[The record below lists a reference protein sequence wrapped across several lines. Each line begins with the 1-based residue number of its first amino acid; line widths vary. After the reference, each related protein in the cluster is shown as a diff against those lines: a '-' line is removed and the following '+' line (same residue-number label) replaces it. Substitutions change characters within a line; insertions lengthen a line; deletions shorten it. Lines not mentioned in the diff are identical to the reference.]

1 MASAFDD
8 CALYHQTKIPIGFWY
23 KRGLNPKSLIQPSE
37 TLPVALIRY
46 TLIIYRGICQTPLY
60 FLNDLYL
67 HSRFHLTLFF
77 FKNVLEIIL
86 FVHGIEMEL
95 QHYKHELPLDIN
107 KAKGIGLLCSMVGG
121 GGICT
126 PNVSVGNTKKCL
138 CCGCLE
144 PILGPR
150 SRCVECKGCYHHKSC
165 AELPSNCNIPN
176 AQKHPLILFEKL
188 HFKRTKDIANAKY
201 EKKFV
206 LDALIVVLIT
216 TLTFRI
222 NVLLYH
228 SPWKLKF
235 TTTH

>member
-1 MASAFDD
+1 
-8 CALYHQTKIPIGFWY
+8 
-23 KRGLNPKSLIQPSE
+23 
-37 TLPVALIRY
+37 
-46 TLIIYRGICQTPLY
+46 
-60 FLNDLYL
+60 
-67 HSRFHLTLFF
+67 
-77 FKNVLEIIL
+77 
-86 FVHGIEMEL
+86 MEL

-126 PNVSVGNTKKCL
+126 PNVSIGNTKKCL
-138 CCGCLE
+138 CYGCLE
-144 PILGPR
+144 PVLGPR

-176 AQKHPLILFEKL
+176 AQKHPLILFEKS